1 VRFYRDFTFQVE
13 TLTTT
18 VALEAL
24 ETAGHEHP
32 QKDPVTFDLTIV
44 NPGAAQDVIVRPVVK
59 SLEGREVAG
68 LPLHTLHDLQ
78 GRAQLSLD
86 WDSQDLLGAGDYYV
100 EVTLL
105 DGKGQTLDRDLEEFT
120 LGVHAGEVTA
130 LTATPGTFY
139 RGEEIALS
147 MVFSNTGTVPIS
159 GTAFIRIQD
168 TRTFSLAAVFTRTL
182 DPLAPGSALAMNES
196 WNTGADGGLNYRVVG
211 YVKYG
216 GAVSEASTVDLVA
229 RGRVYLPLV
238 TRNAP

>member
-1 VRFYRDFTFQVE
+1 
-13 TLTTT
+13 
-18 VALEAL
+18 
-24 ETAGHEHP
+24 
-32 QKDPVTFDLTIV
+32 
-44 NPGAAQDVIVRPVVK
+44 
-59 SLEGREVAG
+59 
-68 LPLHTLHDLQ
+68 
-78 GRAQLSLD
+78 
-86 WDSQDLLGAGDYYV
+86 
-100 EVTLL
+100 
-105 DGKGQTLDRDLEEFT
+105 
-120 LGVHAGEVTA
+120 
-130 LTATPGTFY
+130 
-139 RGEEIALS
+139 

-168 TRTFSLAAVFTRTL
+168 TRTFSVAAVFTRTL